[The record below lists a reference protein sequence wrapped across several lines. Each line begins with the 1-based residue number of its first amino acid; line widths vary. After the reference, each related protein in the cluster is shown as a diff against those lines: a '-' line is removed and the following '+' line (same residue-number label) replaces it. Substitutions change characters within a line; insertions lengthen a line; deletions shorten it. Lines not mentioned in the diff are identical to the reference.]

1 MASGNN
7 VKFALNDPEFNC
19 FKYNLGYLNSRGYS
33 CFFYRI
39 PVKQY
44 RQGLRSDQV
53 SYRFTKR
60 SHGIEFK
67 RSKYM
72 AEMLENRYPSFEQCC
87 KLLKEDE
94 AEVIAFDRNF
104 ALGIDKIHEDYIL
117 EYKGEENGDTRIGNN
132 FCLRTRDAEGQIT
145 ELVSSIKSS
154 GHIVFLNNS
163 NRYSATN
170 FASLIKFGTIE
181 FRSLECTTDID
192 RVVHW
197 IKTVQALK
205 MAAREYDNPREIIA
219 QFSRMGI
226 HKFIRHNLQ
235 DCAYKYLNLPG
246 YSQMMRDAETHL
258 IMMNSPNCVAN
269 ASDKLEAFKYFTM
282 AGVSVPDWTD
292 DCLEAFDWL
301 EKHTVICRTK
311 LTGHSGDGIIVCD
324 KGSKELPDAPLYTK
338 YIYKTKEYRVHVCN
352 GQVIDTQ
359 KKIRDPDWFVTDWK
373 VRSHQNGF
381 IYARNNV
388 FPEILRDEMA
398 IAATTAL
405 GLNFGAVDIIED
417 KNEKLYVLEV
427 NTAPGLEGKTVEL
440 YAEAFR
446 SACQG

>member
-1 MASGNN
+1 M
-7 VKFALNDPEFNC
+7 
-19 FKYNLGYLNSRGYS
+19 
-33 CFFYRI
+33 
-39 PVKQY
+39 KQY

-53 SYRFTKR
+53 SYRFTNR

-67 RSKYM
+67 RGKYM

-104 ALGIDKIHEDYIL
+104 ALAIDKIHEDYIL

-154 GHIVFLNNS
+154 GHFVFLNNS

-205 MAAREYDNPREIIA
+205 VAAREYENPREIIA

-246 YSQMMRDAETHL
+246 YSQMMRDGMRLAQDFAY
-258 IMMNSPNCVAN
+258 C
-269 ASDKLEAFKYFTM
+269 SDWIATT
-282 AGVSVPDWTD
+282 S
-292 DCLEAFDWL
+292 
-301 EKHTVICRTK
+301 
-311 LTGHSGDGIIVCD
+311 S
-324 KGSKELPDAPLYTK
+324 
-338 YIYKTKEYRVHVCN
+338 
-352 GQVIDTQ
+352 
-359 KKIRDPDWFVTDWK
+359 
-373 VRSHQNGF
+373 NGF

-388 FPEILRDEMA
+388 FPEILRDEIA

-405 GLNFGAVDIIED
+405 GLDFGAVDIIED